1 MMITL
6 DTRIESAPG
15 VIGRVVDQEAV
26 LVLTNQAQ
34 IKVTNQTGA
43 FIWSKVDGRLTVRQ
57 IAASLSQ
64 EFEVSPAQAEQDTL
78 EFVQD
83 LVNRGILAALAGPGL

>member
-1 MMITL
+1 MITL
-6 DTRIESAPG
+6 ETRIDTAPG
-15 VIGRVVDQEAV
+15 VIGRIVDQEAV

-43 FIWSKVDGRLTVRQ
+43 YIWSKVDGRLTVRQ
-57 IAASLSQ
+57 IAAILSQ

-78 EFVQD
+78 DFIQD
-83 LVNRGILAALAGPGL
+83 LIDRGVLSAVIEPGG

>member
-1 MMITL
+1 MITL
-6 DTRIESAPG
+6 DTRIAAAPG
-15 VIGRVVDQEAV
+15 VIGRIVDQEAV

-57 IAASLSQ
+57 IAARLSQ
-64 EFEVSPAQAEQDTL
+64 EFEVSTVQAEQDTL
-78 EFVQD
+78 EFIQNLID
-83 LVNRGILAALAGPGL
+83 RGILVVVTGTIA

>member
-1 MMITL
+1 MITL
-6 DTRIESAPG
+6 DTRIAAAPG
-15 VIGRVVDQEAV
+15 VIGRIVDQEAV

-57 IAASLSQ
+57 IAARLSQ
-64 EFEVSPAQAEQDTL
+64 EFEVSTVQAEQDTL
-78 EFVQD
+78 EFIQNLIDRGV
-83 LVNRGILAALAGPGL
+83 LVVVTGTIA

>member
-1 MMITL
+1 MITL
-6 DTRIESAPG
+6 DTRIEAAPG
-15 VIGRVVDQEAV
+15 VIGRIVDQEAV

-57 IAASLSQ
+57 IAARLSQ
-64 EFEVSPAQAEQDTL
+64 EFEVSTVQAEQDTL
-78 EFVQD
+78 EFIQNLID
-83 LVNRGILAALAGPGL
+83 RGILVVVTGTIA

>member
-1 MMITL
+1 MITL
-6 DTRIESAPG
+6 DTRIEAAPG
-15 VIGRVVDQEAV
+15 VIGRIVDQEAV

-57 IAASLSQ
+57 IAARLSQ
-64 EFEVSPAQAEQDTL
+64 EFEVSTVQAEQDTL
-78 EFVQD
+78 EFIQNLIDRGV
-83 LVNRGILAALAGPGL
+83 LVVVTGTIA